1 MLASAQL
8 HCKISKRLLHKDGNQ
23 LFFFL
28 LKVRSAK
35 DVSKLENK
43 VVIAIRG
50 IRPPIEVFKDR
61 F

>member
-8 HCKISKRLLHKDGNQ
+8 CCKISKRLLHKDGNQ
-23 LFFFL
+23 LFSFL

-43 VVIAIRG
+43 VVIAKRG

-61 F
+61 L